1 MTSESRRRSSATD
14 TRIAA
19 IVALVSFVAYLS
31 VPGGI
36 RLVMLAVLLTSSVGV
51 VVCAVRAMREGSG
64 STTVLRV
71 AAGSAAGMVGSV
83 LYLNSLSDEPTAI
96 PIVGVLVL
104 LVSING
110 LFISSLMLRR
120 SLLSR

>member
-1 MTSESRRRSSATD
+1 MRRRSSATD

-31 VPGGI
+31 VPGAI
-36 RLVMLAVLLTSSVGV
+36 RLVVLAVLLTSSVGV
-51 VVCAVRAMREGSG
+51 VVCSVRAMRERSG
-64 STTVLRV
+64 SAVVLRV
-71 AAGSAAGMVGSV
+71 AAASAAGMVGSV

-96 PIVGVLVL
+96 PLVGVLVL

-110 LFISSLMLRR
+110 LFVSSLMLRR
-120 SLLSR
+120 SRLSR